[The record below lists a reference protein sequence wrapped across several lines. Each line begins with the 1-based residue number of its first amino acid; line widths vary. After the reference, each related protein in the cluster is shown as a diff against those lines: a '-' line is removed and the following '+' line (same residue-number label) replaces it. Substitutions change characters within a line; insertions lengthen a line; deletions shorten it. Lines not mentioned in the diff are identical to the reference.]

1 MEKTYE
7 CLKEILEEQIKL
19 ISKKGDKITP
29 EEVLSLK
36 NSLSSIEKINE
47 LMREEEYSEGYARG
61 YHEGYSYGEMR
72 NPNRSPVT
80 GRYISN
86 GPMHGNVR
94 MSYGNDRMY
103 GNSGNSGTSNG
114 TSYGSEGNDHMY
126 GHSIKD
132 RMIARLESMF
142 DEAKTDHERQIVAN
156 TINRIQSDN

>member
-7 CLKEILEEQIKL
+7 CLKEILEEQIKM

-36 NSLSSIEKINE
+36 NSLSSIEKIND
-47 LMREEEYSEGYARG
+47 LMHKEEYSEGYARG

-72 NPNRSPVT
+72 NPSRSPVT

-94 MSYGNDRMY
+94 MSYGNEY
-103 GNSGNSGTSNG
+103 
-114 TSYGSEGNDHMY
+114 DHMY

-132 RMIARLESMF
+132 RMIAKLESMY
-142 DEAKTDHERQIVAN
+142 DEAKTDHERQVVAN
-156 TINRIQSDN
+156 AINRIQSDN

>member
-1 MEKTYE
+1 MEKTYK

-19 ISKKGDKITP
+19 ISKKGDNITP

-47 LMREEEYSEGYARG
+47 LMREEEYSEGYTKG

-72 NPNRSPVT
+72 DHNRSPVT

-94 MSYGNDRMY
+94 MSYGNDYDR
-103 GNSGNSGTSNG
+103 
-114 TSYGSEGNDHMY
+114 MY

-132 RMIARLESMF
+132 RMIAKLESMY
-142 DEAKTDHERQIVAN
+142 DEAKTDHERQVVAN

>member
-1 MEKTYE
+1 MEKTYK

-72 NPNRSPVT
+72 NPSRSPVT

-94 MSYGNDRMY
+94 MSYGNDY
-103 GNSGNSGTSNG
+103 
-114 TSYGSEGNDHMY
+114 DHMY

-132 RMIARLESMF
+132 RMIAKLESMY
-142 DEAKTDHERQIVAN
+142 DEAKTDHERQMVAN

>member
-1 MEKTYE
+1 MEKTYK

-72 NPNRSPVT
+72 NPSRSPVT

-94 MSYGNDRMY
+94 MHYGDEH
-103 GNSGNSGTSNG
+103 GTN
-114 TSYGSEGNDHMY
+114 YDHMY

-132 RMIARLESMF
+132 RMIAKLESMY
-142 DEAKTDHERQIVAN
+142 DEAKTDHERQVVAN

>member
-7 CLKEILEEQIKL
+7 CLKEILEEQIKM

-47 LMREEEYSEGYARG
+47 LMKEEEYSEGYARG

-72 NPNRSPVT
+72 NPSRSPVT

-94 MSYGNDRMY
+94 MSYGNDY
-103 GNSGNSGTSNG
+103 
-114 TSYGSEGNDHMY
+114 DHMY

-132 RMIARLESMF
+132 RMIAKLESMY
-142 DEAKTDHERQIVAN
+142 DEAKTDHERQVVAN

>member
-1 MEKTYE
+1 MENTYK

-47 LMREEEYSEGYARG
+47 LMKEEEYSEGYARG

-72 NPNRSPVT
+72 NQSRSPVT

-94 MSYGNDRMY
+94 MSYGNDY
-103 GNSGNSGTSNG
+103 DH
-114 TSYGSEGNDHMY
+114 DHMY

-132 RMIARLESMF
+132 RMIAKLESMY
-142 DEAKTDHERQIVAN
+142 DEAKTDHERQMVAN
-156 TINRIQSDN
+156 TISRIQSDN

>member
-1 MEKTYE
+1 MEKTYQ

-36 NSLSSIEKINE
+36 NSLSSIEKIE
-47 LMREEEYSEGYARG
+47 DLMQKEGHNYSEGYSRG
-61 YHEGYSYGEMR
+61 YHEGYSYGEMMGHD
-72 NPNRSPVT
+72 RSPVT

-94 MSYGNDRMY
+94 MSYGDNY
-103 GNSGNSGTSNG
+103 
-114 TSYGSEGNDHMY
+114 DHMY

-132 RMIARLESMF
+132 RMIARLESMY
-142 DEAKTDHERQIVAN
+142 DEAKTDHERQVVTNA
-156 TINRIQSDN
+156 INRIQSDN

>member
-1 MEKTYE
+1 MEKTYK
-7 CLKEILEEQIKL
+7 CLKEIHEEQIKL

-72 NPNRSPVT
+72 NPSRSPVT

-94 MSYGNDRMY
+94 MSYGNDY
-103 GNSGNSGTSNG
+103 
-114 TSYGSEGNDHMY
+114 DHMY

-132 RMIARLESMF
+132 RMIAKLESMY
-142 DEAKTDHERQIVAN
+142 DEAKTDHERQMVAN